1 MTRVAV
7 LIPCHIHYEGQIDLL
22 DKCIKSLLE
31 QTKLPESIYIS
42 VSFYNEIYKKDFVNN
57 ILQKYGKI
65 TMPKIT
71 FKFSKEQKYQMEH
84 LHNISSNIDNNYDM
98 FMFCDD
104 DDTYHIQRIE
114 KFVKGFEYGKDNNVE
129 KFGGI
134 REYFKSDNDPSLETP
149 EYWAY
154 GIVPNAITDFFTF
167 FNGEHYKLL
176 QHKFGDMYFRHYLRK
191 NKKYLKWI
199 QLVDDGTYRLY
210 KYNINNPNSI
220 CGKIEQGIGNIYDN
234 VLLKI
239 LDCRTDSNFNNI
251 INKISEKKMKVIFK
265 YIYEFCKSLYK

>member
-1 MTRVAV
+1 MTRVAI
-7 LIPCHIHYEGQIDLL
+7 LIPCHIQYEGQVDLL

-31 QTKLPESIYIS
+31 QTKLPESVYIS
-42 VSFYNEIYKKDFVNN
+42 VSFENEIYKKDFVNN
-57 ILQKYGKI
+57 IFQKYGKI
-65 TMPKIT
+65 TMPKII

-104 DDTYHIQRIE
+104 DDTYHIERVE
-114 KFVKGFEYGKDNNVE
+114 KFVNAFEYGKDNNIE
-129 KFGGI
+129 NFGGI
-134 REYFKSDNDPSLETP
+134 REYFKSDNDPILETP

-167 FNGEHYKLL
+167 FNCKNYMLL

-191 NKKYLKWI
+191 NKKYLNWVGI
-199 QLVDDGTYRLY
+199 VDDEKYILY

-220 CGKIEQGIGNIYDN
+220 CGKIEQGIGNTYDN
-234 VLLKI
+234 IQLKI
-239 LDCRTDSNFNNI
+239 LDCKTDSQFYNI